1 MPPQSDPAD
10 RPHAGVVPVR
20 LPPEPAPKPGGNDE
34 RRPHPRRHDRRRPG
48 DRRPAARPRAAEAA
62 GSRPRGDRAP
72 LRGSRPA
79 RPRSAPR
86 APRRREPERR
96 LDRRDGHPRAGPGRR
111 LGRRRDGRRGPV
123 PAGAAA
129 LVRVAH
135 PGPRPAGTG
144 RRPAQPAAGET
155 CTAARGQG
163 AFRNGEVLV
172 PSAKQDLGVALLG
185 TSHPPTVAREP
196 EAVEAAGRSLSALL
210 PHVGAVRNLGPTSWQ
225 IADTAAGRM
234 DGFWQFGT
242 DDTNLLGPALVA
254 TEAGLTVTDLD
265 GRPGPPVHAA
275 SSPRPRRCTT

>member
-1 MPPQSDPAD
+1 MNDARILDAMTDAVQATGALLLGLE
-10 RPHAGVVPVR
+10 RP
-20 LPPEPAPKPGGNDE
+20 K
-34 RRPHPRRHDRRRPG
+34 
-48 DRRPAARPRAAEAA
+48 RPAADRAETERRFAA
-62 GSRPRGDRAP
+62 LDRLALDPLRERLADVSPNAVWTDEMDTRVPARGDAWV
-72 LRGSRPA
+72 A
-79 RPRSAPR
+79 DAM
-86 APRRREPERR
+86 
-96 LDRRDGHPRAGPGRR
+96 DGAVQYLQGLPHWCVS
-111 LGRRRDGRRGPV
+111 LT
-123 PAGAAA
+123 
-129 LVRVAH
+129 LVRD
-135 PGPRPAGTG
+135 RQ
-144 RRPAQPAAGET
+144 AQAVVLHNPPLGET

-265 GRPGPPVHAA
+265 GRPWSAGARSFLAA
-275 SSPRPRRCTT
+275 PAPLHDLILRAVNTGATADC